1 MFPHIDEN
9 VKPKIDVKSFANH
22 KWIALVKKSNI
33 PDKVVGLL
41 AESLHLGM
49 ANGSNITCGLGSR
62 SRSNIQPIDIEWN
75 IKLDQVPKGDF
86 PYIIFLNFKMFG
98 EIWHIKMIFG
108 CGFFCQE
115 CCLKAFR
122 PEFVLVNCL
131 LCKVFTYPVC
141 FETCVHCFVQR
152 VIERICMSS
161 RNTCGLDRQAHL
173 IQGWA
178 LEKIFTGEAILS
190 TSLTILTFCCC

>member
-9 VKPKIDVKSFANH
+9 IKTKIDVKSFANH

-41 AESLHLGM
+41 AESLHLVM

-98 EIWHIKMIFG
+98 EIWLNI
-108 CGFFCQE
+108 
-115 CCLKAFR
+115 
-122 PEFVLVNCL
+122 
-131 LCKVFTYPVC
+131 
-141 FETCVHCFVQR
+141 
-152 VIERICMSS
+152 
-161 RNTCGLDRQAHL
+161 
-173 IQGWA
+173 
-178 LEKIFTGEAILS
+178 
-190 TSLTILTFCCC
+190 